1 MQIPSYPRLLYALGF
16 IHGFYFLTIGIW
28 PVLDINSFMFYT
40 GPKTDIWM
48 VKALGLLMTIIGT
61 LLISATIRNKL
72 IMEVIML
79 IIFSAA
85 ALAGV
90 ELYYG
95 WNDKIS
101 AVYLLDAAAEFFFI
115 LCWLLL
121 LLTKPGKKRLLR
133 EAKESQAT
141 EKSHKI

>member
-1 MQIPSYPRLLYALGF
+1 MQIPQYPRFLYGLGF
-16 IHGFYFLTIGIW
+16 IHALYFITIGIW
-28 PVLDINSFMFYT
+28 PVIDINSFVFFT

-90 ELYYG
+90 EFYYG
-95 WNDKIS
+95 WNDLIPEI
-101 AVYLLDAAAEFFFI
+101 YLLDAATEFFFI
-115 LCWLLL
+115 MCWLLL
-121 LLTKPGKKRLLR
+121 LLTRPRKKRVI
-133 EAKESQAT
+133 EESQSG
-141 EKSHKI
+141 KSEVISH

>member
-1 MQIPSYPRLLYALGF
+1 MEIPRYPRFLYALGF
-16 IHGFYFLTIGIW
+16 IHALYFLTIGIW
-28 PVLDINSFMFYT
+28 PVIDLNSFMFFT

-48 VKALGLLMTIIGT
+48 VKALGLLMTIIGL

-79 IIFSAA
+79 IVFSAS

-90 ELYYG
+90 EFYYG
-95 WNDKIS
+95 WNDMIPEI
-101 AVYLLDAAAEFFFI
+101 YLLDAAAELFFI

-121 LLTKPGKKRLLR
+121 LLTKPRHKRLLR
-133 EAKESQAT
+133 EMEA
-141 EKSHKI
+141 EKINGH